1 MTTKHYLSTPQGLNQ
16 KILEGVNKLTD
27 NVAATMGPKGR
38 NVILHAPGQNP
49 IITKDGVT
57 VARFVDFEDPF
68 ENVGAQ
74 IIKQASEETNSNAG
88 DGTTTA
94 TVLARAILVEA
105 QRHLVAGHSP
115 VELKKGID
123 RATEVIVENL
133 KGVARKVTKLED
145 IEDIATISA
154 NGDRTI
160 GKLLATAI
168 DTIGNDGTIT
178 ISEARSLDTTLDVME
193 GFRFDSGYAAGAF
206 VNDERRGIMKHD
218 NPLFLITDEKIEF
231 VEDILP
237 VLELAARDGR
247 PLIVVAEDVEG
258 QALAAMIMNAVR
270 GTLKVAAIKAPRYGE
285 ERRAILE
292 DLSISVGGTFISRS
306 SGMQL
311 KDVKLQHLGNAK
323 TIECSKS
330 STTIVGGR
338 GDDKG
343 IDERI
348 KTLKSLFKET
358 DNMHECE
365 RIQERVTRLASGI
378 AVINVGGATEVE
390 MIEKKHRVED
400 ALEAVKSAQQEGIVV
415 GGGIALL
422 QVANRLDPLKFYPKG
437 GEAVYGIHIVL
448 NAVEAPLRQ
457 MVENAGGKPDV
468 VLGAIKDLD
477 DGHGF
482 NLMYDCGEGA
492 PVDMFESG
500 IIDPLKVVRSALQ
513 NAASAAGTLIT
524 TSHAIIAK

>member
-1 MTTKHYLSTPQGLNQ
+1 MTTKYYLNTHEGLNQ
-16 KILEGVNKLTD
+16 KILKGVNKLAD

-38 NVILHAPGQNP
+38 NVILHAPAQNP

-57 VARFVDFEDPF
+57 VAQFVDFDDPF

-74 IIKQASEETNSNAG
+74 IIKQASEETNIHAG

-133 KGVARKVTKLED
+133 KAEARKVTKLED
-145 IEDIATISA
+145 VEDIATISS
-154 NGDRTI
+154 NGDRVI
-160 GKLLATAI
+160 GKLLATAV
-168 DTIGNDGTIT
+168 DMIGKDGSIT
-178 ISEARSLDTTLDVME
+178 IQEARSLDTSLDVLE

-206 VNDERRGIMKHD
+206 INDERRGIMTYD
-218 NPLFLITDEKIEF
+218 SPMFLVTDEKIEF

-247 PLIVVAEDVEG
+247 PLIVVAEDIEG
-258 QALAAMIMNAVR
+258 QALAAMIMNALR
-270 GTLKVAAIKAPRYGE
+270 GTMKVAAIKAPRYGE
-285 ERRAILE
+285 ERRHILE
-292 DLSISVGGTFISRS
+292 DLAISVGATFVSRS

-311 KDVKLQHLGNAK
+311 KEVKLQHLGHAK
-323 TIECSKS
+323 TIECDKS
-330 STTIVGGR
+330 FTTIVGGNGEDR
-338 GDDKG
+338 AIDK
-343 IDERI
+343 RI
-348 KTLKSLFKET
+348 ASLKSLFKQTE
-358 DNMHECE
+358 NIPACE
-365 RIQERVTRLASGI
+365 RIQERITRLASGI
-378 AVINVGGATEVE
+378 AVISVGGATQIE

-400 ALEAVKSAQQEGIVV
+400 ALEAVKSAQQEGIVP
-415 GGGIALL
+415 GGGMALL
-422 QVANRLDPLKFYPKG
+422 KVASRLDPLKFYSKG
-437 GEAVYGIHIVL
+437 GEALYGVHIVL
-448 NAVEAPLRQ
+448 KAVEAPLRQ

-468 VLGAIKDLD
+468 VIDCAKALEDCQ
-477 DGHGF
+477 GF
-482 NLMYDCGEGA
+482 NLMHEFSRDNA
-492 PVDMFESG
+492 VDMFEQG

-524 TSHAIIAK
+524 SSHAIIAK